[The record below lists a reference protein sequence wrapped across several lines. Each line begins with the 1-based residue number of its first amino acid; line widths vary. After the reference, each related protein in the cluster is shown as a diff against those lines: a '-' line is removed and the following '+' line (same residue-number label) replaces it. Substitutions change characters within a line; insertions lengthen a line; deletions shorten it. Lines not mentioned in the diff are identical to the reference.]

1 VGKRVQRRRRRTR
14 WIRLPAVL
22 ILLFAAGLMV
32 TSGGHR
38 SVAAD
43 SPAKTPAAPPVYEP
57 EKPQIQLE
65 DACEG
70 VSSVWKQEEPEQPA
84 GEPAETAG
92 GPVAEGAPVE
102 DTYFEQTAFLGDSR
116 TEGFRLYSGLNA
128 GTYYTAVGATVESV
142 FSKKVDTDAGK
153 MPLLDAMKS
162 RQFDRIYV
170 MLGVNELGWNG
181 TDTYYQQYGKLID
194 RLREDHPD
202 SEVVLQT
209 LPPVSAKQEAKKTY
223 VNNTRIQAYN
233 EVILR
238 LAEEKQ
244 CPYLDV
250 AAVLSDERGF
260 LRDEWTSDGVHL
272 NTKGCKVWLEYLRT
286 HPVGTETAAEQ
297 PAAGNT

>member
-1 VGKRVQRRRRRTR
+1 MGKRVQKKQKKQRLL
-14 WIRLPAVL
+14 RLPAAL
-22 ILLFAAGLMV
+22 LLLFAVGLMV
-32 TSGGHR
+32 ASGGHR

-43 SPAKTPAAPPVYEP
+43 SPAKAPAAPPVYEA
-57 EKPQIQLE
+57 ERPQIQLE
-65 DACEG
+65 DACNI
-70 VSSVWKQEEPEQPA
+70 VCSVLEQEPEPVEA
-84 GEPAETAG
+84 MVGLVPEGE
-92 GPVAEGAPVE
+92 PVE

-142 FSKKVDTDAGK
+142 FSKKVDTDTGK
-153 MPLLDAMKS
+153 MPLLDAMQG

-181 TDTYYQQYGKLID
+181 TDTYYRQYGKLID
-194 RLREDHPD
+194 RLRTDHPD
-202 SEVVLQT
+202 SEIVLQT
-209 LPPVSAKQEAKKTY
+209 LPAVSAKQEAKKTY

-250 AAVLSDERGF
+250 AAALCDERGC

-286 HPVGTETAAEQ
+286 HPVGTGAAEEQ
-297 PAAGNT
+297 PAVGTT